1 MSQNESERVRMSNDP
16 RVTRSY
22 LGSLRMSQK
31 ESEWV
36 RMCQNESEWVRMS
49 QNVSDSVRMRQDKSN
64 VVEIDQ
70 NELKLIKDCCVDFT
84 R

>member
-36 RMCQNESEWVRMS
+36 RMCQNESKWVK
-49 QNVSDSVRMRQDKSN
+49 MRQMSPESKWVKMCEKLDRKK
-64 VVEIDQ
+64 
-70 NELKLIKDCCVDFT
+70 ELKT
-84 R
+84 